1 MKVKE
6 ILKMYNM
13 SLNELASQLFLSRP
27 TLNNYIKQFEER
39 EKLSNENY
47 NKIFQKLF
55 NSNQKDEETFKDQVN
70 IFSLMLQKEK
80 KLTHSQYSNEN
91 KNIMNSII
99 KKMQEDLQGEEE
111 TNPLYKFINSAIHN
125 YEKDHVLQAYI
136 NYNLYLNG
144 LKDLSKIKAKEKK
157 LISNLFPLMKSY
169 VESNLNFDEQGYS
182 DFLFRVNEIQEKRLT
197 EKREIEKKIK
207 EEIEKEI
214 EKKIQQGINVEGLNI
229 KEILKNIKI

>member
-1 MKVKE
+1 
-6 ILKMYNM
+6 M
-13 SLNELASQLFLSRP
+13 SLNKLASQLFLSRP
-27 TLNNYIKQFEER
+27 TLNSYIKQFEEK

-55 NSNQKDEETFKDQVN
+55 NGNQKDEETFKDQVN

-80 KLTHSQYSNEN
+80 NLTHSQYSNEN

-99 KKMQEDLQGEEE
+99 KKMQEDLQGKEE

-144 LKDLSKIKAKEKK
+144 LKDLHKIKAKEKK

-169 VESNLNFDEQGYS
+169 VESSLNFNEQGYNN
-182 DFLFRVNEIQEKRLT
+182 FLFRVNEIKEKRLV
-197 EKREIEKKIK
+197 EKKEIEKKIK

-214 EKKIQQGINVEGLNI
+214 EKKIHQGINI
-229 KEILKNIKI
+229 KELDIKELLKNIKI